1 MMFSYKRF
9 LVYLLIGFCG
19 IPALRAQQ
27 LSLSGQYRGEFQ
39 VRTADSTYAHHH
51 WMNLVLERSLGQ
63 DAGMHLNLEFN
74 NYGTSQI
81 QTLIQEGYVNYYTSH
96 IDWRFGKQIIS
107 WGSAYQIRP
116 TDYFNPFDLTII
128 TPGEKRLG
136 VVAASGRYYAPARI
150 EISAVFAPLFSTHQ
164 FVPQA
169 GELLIRNVVQQTVA
183 GLNRQVQGVLIQPD
197 PGQPALLHEVRPTV
211 DNTQGGLR
219 VTKRGVGRF
228 DVSVSAYRGRDKF
241 LSVDEAATA
250 ASIYINPQVQ
260 ANMDRFATV
269 NLFYPRVHR
278 LGLDVIGTLGKAGVW
293 IDGTRGWYRNDQ
305 FHTTIDLAAGAD
317 YRFANNLY
325 LMGQGLYIQAR
336 TEGEKDIQAVMLY
349 GSLPVFGFHQVE
361 MVGLYD
367 FNSQSYFFQP
377 QFNYSLGDAVSL
389 DLGGTVV
396 NIQDN
401 PFAPI
406 ASQLFGNRLYARLR
420 VDF

>member
-1 MMFSYKRF
+1 MFRYKRF
-9 LVYLLIGFCG
+9 FVYLLLGLSG
-19 IPALRAQQ
+19 VPALRAQP
-27 LSLSGQYRGEFQ
+27 LSVSGQYRGEFQ
-39 VRTADSTYAHHH
+39 VRTADSTYVHHH

-74 NYGTSQI
+74 NYGTNRI
-81 QTLIQEGYVNYYTSH
+81 QTLIQEGYVDYYTSH

-107 WGSAYQIRP
+107 WGSAYQIKP
-116 TDYFNPFDLTII
+116 TDYFNSYDLTVI
-128 TPGEKRLG
+128 TPGDKRLG
-136 VVAASGRYYAPARI
+136 VIAASGRYYAPARI

-164 FVPQA
+164 FGPQA
-169 GELLIRNVVQQTVA
+169 GELLMQNAVQQTVA
-183 GLNRQVQGVLIQPD
+183 SLNRQVQGVLIQPD
-197 PGQPALLHEVRPTV
+197 PGQPAVLYEVSPTV
-211 DNTQGGLR
+211 GNSQGGLR
-219 VTKRGVGRF
+219 ITKRGLGRF

-241 LSVDEAATA
+241 LTVDEAATA
-250 ASIYINPQVQ
+250 ASVYINPEDP

-269 NLFYPRVHR
+269 HLFYPRVNR
-278 LGLDVIGTLGKAGVW
+278 LGLDLIGTLGNAGVW
-293 IDGTRGWYRNDQ
+293 IDGTHSWYRNGQ
-305 FHTTIDLAAGAD
+305 FNATTNLAVGAD

-325 LMGQGLYIQAR
+325 LVGQGLYIQAR

-349 GSLPVFGFHQVE
+349 GSFPVLGFHEVE
-361 MVGLYD
+361 VVGLYD

-377 QFNYSLGDAVSL
+377 QFSYSLGDAVSL

-406 ASQLFGNRLYARLR
+406 ASQLFGDRLYARLH